1 MQNNLYTAGE
11 LAKMAGVS
19 LRTIHFYD
27 IKGLLC
33 PVDYSESGYRL
44 YDQKSFATLQHILML
59 KYLGFSLQQIA
70 NVMENKGDIP
80 EHLSQQRKL
89 LSDKKE
95 HLEKLISTIEV
106 VQNSAG
112 EKQWDA
118 LLHLLNLMSE
128 NEKVIEQYQSSTN
141 LNKRINI
148 HSYSTSTQ
156 NWFDWVYERLQIQ
169 SGQKILEIG
178 CGNAILWAHN
188 AYKIPENVEITITDR
203 SEGMLLE
210 AQKKLE
216 PYQSVFDEQNIQ
228 INYQIADA
236 NKLLLPTKSYDLIIA
251 NHMLYHVTNIK
262 SCLETVSKALKAN
275 GTFCCSTIGK
285 EHMKE
290 LHEIVAAFDADIAIE
305 IPSDHHTTCFRLE
318 NGMDYLK
325 EHFSMINQDIQDND
339 LLVDDVEAIY
349 NYVHSYSGNAP
360 YILEKRADEFRE
372 MIKKK
377 LEKEGIIYIHKSA
390 GMFMCKNVED
400 GYVTP

>member
-70 NVMENKGDIP
+70 NVIENKGDIP

-128 NEKVIEQYQSSTN
+128 DEKVIEQYQSSAN

-156 NWFDWVYERLQIQ
+156 NWFAWVYERLQIQ
-169 SGQKILEIG
+169 NGQKILEIG
-178 CGNAILWAHN
+178 CGNAILWARN
-188 AYKIPENVEITITDR
+188 VYKIPENVEITLTDR
-203 SEGMLLE
+203 SEGMLME

-216 PYQSVFDEQNIQ
+216 PYQGVFEEQNIK

-236 NKLLLPTKSYDLIIA
+236 NKLLIPAKSYDLIIA

-262 SCLETVSKALKAN
+262 SCLEAVSKALKAN

-290 LHEIVAAFDADIAIE
+290 LHEIVAGFDADIAIE
-305 IPSDHHTTCFRLE
+305 IPSEHHTTCFRLE
-318 NGMDYLK
+318 NGIDYLK
-325 EHFSMINQDIQDND
+325 EHFSMIHQDIQDND
-339 LLVDDVEAIY
+339 LLVDNVEAIY

-372 MIKKK
+372 LIKKK
-377 LEKEGIIYIHKSA
+377 LEKEGVIYIHKSA
-390 GMFMCKNVED
+390 GMFMCKNLEED
-400 GYVTP
+400 YESH

>member
-1 MQNNLYTAGE
+1 MQNNLYTVGE

-70 NVMENKGDIP
+70 NVIENKGDIP

-128 NEKVIEQYQSSTN
+128 DEKVIEQYQSSAN

-178 CGNAILWAHN
+178 CGNAILWAYN
-188 AYKIPENVEITITDR
+188 AYKLPENVEITLTDR

-210 AQKKLE
+210 AQKKLK
-216 PYQSVFDEQNIQ
+216 PYQSVFEEQNIQ

-236 NKLLLPTKSYDLIIA
+236 NKLLIPAKSYDLIIA
-251 NHMLYHVTNIK
+251 NHMLYHVPNIK
-262 SCLETVSKALKAN
+262 SCLEAVSKALKAN

-318 NGMDYLK
+318 NGMDYLR
-325 EHFSMINQDIQDND
+325 EHFGIIKQDIQDND

-377 LEKEGIIYIHKSA
+377 LEKEGMIYIHKSA
-390 GMFMCKNVED
+390 GMFMCKNVENSL
-400 GYVTP
+400 

>member
-1 MQNNLYTAGE
+1 MQNDLYTAGE

-44 YDQKSFATLQHILML
+44 YDQRSFATLQHILML

-70 NVMENKGDIP
+70 NVIKKGDIT
-80 EHLSQQRKL
+80 EHLTQQKKL

-95 HLEKLISTIEV
+95 QLEKLISTIEV
-106 VQNSAG
+106 VQNSDG

-128 NEKVIEQYQSSTN
+128 DEKVIEQYQSSAN

-148 HSYSTSTQ
+148 HSYSTSSQ
-156 NWFDWVYERLQIQ
+156 NWFDWVYERLKIK

-188 AYKIPENVEITITDR
+188 AYKIPPNVEITLTDR

-210 AQKKLE
+210 AKKKLE
-216 PYQSVFDEQNIQ
+216 PYQHVFAEQNIQ
-228 INYQIADA
+228 INYQVADA
-236 NKLLLPTKSYDLIIA
+236 NKLLLPRRSYDLIIA
-251 NHMLYHVTNIK
+251 NHMLYLVANIE
-262 SCLETVSKALKAN
+262 SCLEAVSRALKTN
-275 GTFCCSTIGK
+275 GIFCCSTIGK

-290 LHEIVAAFDADIAIE
+290 LHEIVADFEVDIAIE
-305 IPSDHHTTCFRLE
+305 IPGDYHTTCFRLE

-325 EHFSMINQDIQDND
+325 EHFNTINMDIQDND
-339 LLVDDVEAIY
+339 LLVDNVEAIY
-349 NYVHSYSGNAP
+349 NYVHSYAGNAP

-372 MIKKK
+372 MIKQKI
-377 LEKEGIIYIHKSA
+377 EKDGVIYIHKST
-390 GMFMCKNVED
+390 GMFMCMNVEE
-400 GYVTP
+400 